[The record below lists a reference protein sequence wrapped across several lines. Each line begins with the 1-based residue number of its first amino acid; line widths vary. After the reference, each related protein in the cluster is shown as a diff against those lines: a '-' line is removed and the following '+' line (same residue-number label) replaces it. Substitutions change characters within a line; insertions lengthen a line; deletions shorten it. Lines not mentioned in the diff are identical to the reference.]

1 MIYYDGCSWTEGAKS
16 TRRFCDIIGKPY
28 TNKATGGSSNQRI
41 VRHLQEE
48 DMSQYELAIIQMT
61 LPSRTEYYDS
71 KFPRSERGWVKVN
84 FQQTDK
90 PYGEH
95 RRHKY
100 WTEDDY
106 NYWKHHYEHVYT
118 DELGHLIERTHYDF
132 IRSYVKIPLI
142 LMTINPK
149 TELSFDIHL
158 DRMDLPKYDGLHPD
172 AEGHD
177 IIARVIC
184 TFM

>member
-1 MIYYDGCSWTEGAKS
+1 MIYYDGCSWTEGAKA

-158 DRMDLPKYDGLHPD
+158 DRMDLPKYDGFHPD
-172 AEGHD
+172 AKGHD
-177 IIARVIC
+177 IIARTIC